1 MTQEPWFPTFFFF
14 KPKKKKQKKKTQNL
28 NRKAIF
34 IYEPVSLFVT
44 GELQGVKA
52 FST

>member
-14 KPKKKKQKKKTQNL
+14 KPKKKKTQNL